1 MELEEHFVYK
11 SKKDSSIITEYLRE
25 DKMDVDAVRKRTFEQ
40 AVDDEM
46 ENTQEVLDGTVSK
59 ESSGKKLSVSVE
71 EQSYSKSAINGYE
84 ETKKSS
90 SKKTKSTSEESLSA
104 IELGAVSEQEQ
115 TLQLE
120 SSESKYSASR
130 VEKTSKSSISSTS
143 EKELVSSSSK
153 KTEESILS
161 VSTSVEETQ
170 VKSKT
175 KSKESAMIVGV
186 ETEESASFRPKKES
200 KSSLTTSVET
210 EESKAKSEGLSLSV
224 ETSEAETSS
233 TSSKQAAKS
242 LIASVETEEGKQE
255 ADKAVL
261 SAEATS
267 ETTRK
272 EATDSG
278 KLTAEVKVE
287 EVPEECRMEPQGAED
302 GAGDIP
308 QDMTDSAPTSLC
320 NDSGFMESSMLES
333 SLLQADESMLES
345 AKEESPVRTAT
356 PEVTADKAKVSA
368 EKGTEAKA
376 KTLKEE
382 SHVEEIV
389 VSDASETSELRSV
402 VQEPEIP
409 DVKESKESVTAATKV
424 AEEKEASYVKEVT
437 EETSADAVAATTTTA
452 EQARVEEREE
462 TIKMEKTSV
471 SQDLSRADETTEL
484 TSAGDITGLLDE
496 KPDPV
501 TVVEEEV
508 VAVAEDQQEQRARWV
523 DQITTR
529 AETLIIEGEGKK
541 VDELKAKDESA
552 SATEKH
558 EDKPELSTASI
569 EVSES
574 SVDAESLVARQPSV
588 VGDLPEV
595 QAEVAASKQ
604 ESSEKQTRGH
614 QARLEVDE
622 GLSAQNVLGLQ
633 RMPTPIFED
642 VESSVDSVKPV
653 GKETA
658 AAAKEEDLTVKA
670 EVDTEETKK
679 ASKTEDELKLSA
691 EASVSEGEGVS
702 APRIVSVPDDVSVML
717 GQAIRLVS
725 QVQGKTALH
734 LTVFLCRMWLMHCM

>member
-11 SKKDSSIITEYLRE
+11 PKKDSSIITEYLRE
-25 DKMDVDAVRKRTFEQ
+25 DKMDVDEVRKRTFEQ
-40 AVDDEM
+40 AVDDDK
-46 ENTQEVLDGTVSK
+46 ENSQEVLNGTVSK
-59 ESSGKKLSVSVE
+59 ESSGKKLSMSVE
-71 EQSYSKSAINGYE
+71 EQSYSKSAVNGYE

-104 IELGAVSEQEQ
+104 VELGAVSEQEQ

-130 VEKTSKSSISSTS
+130 VEKTSKSSVSSTS

-186 ETEESASFRPKKES
+186 ETEESASFRSKKES
-200 KSSLTTSVET
+200 KSSLRTSVET
-210 EESKAKSEGLSLSV
+210 EESEAKSKGLNLSI
-224 ETSEAETSS
+224 ETSETETSS
-233 TSSKQAAKS
+233 KSTKQAAKS

-272 EATDSG
+272 EATDG
-278 KLTAEVKVE
+278 GELTAEVKVE
-287 EVPEECRMEPQGAED
+287 EVPEECRMEPQGVED

-368 EKGTEAKA
+368 EKGTKAKA
-376 KTLKEE
+376 ETLKEE

-389 VSDASETSELRSV
+389 VSDASETSELRSG
-402 VQEPEIP
+402 VQEPAIP
-409 DVKESKESVTAATKV
+409 DVKENKESVTATTKI
-424 AEEKEASYVKEVT
+424 AQEKEASYVKEVT
-437 EETSADAVAATTTTA
+437 EETSADAVSATTTTA

-471 SQDLSRADETTEL
+471 SQALSRADETTEL

-496 KPDPV
+496 KPDPM

-558 EDKPELSTASI
+558 EDKPELSTAST

-588 VGDLPEV
+588 VDDLPEV

-604 ESSEKQTRGH
+604 ESSEKQTKGH
-614 QARLEVDE
+614 QERLEVDE

-679 ASKTEDELKLSA
+679 AGKTEDELKLSA

-734 LTVFLCRMWLMHCM
+734 LTVFV